1 METSLTSVASA
12 ISSSQALQAT
22 SLVGKKV
29 GVLSDQAQ
37 YNNGEAIKGTIE
49 IPESANDVV
58 LEIKDAGGNLVKSI
72 SFNTQ
77 PQGDTAFTW
86 NGLDDNGAPVANGVY
101 QISARGS
108 MGGGEV
114 GLNTYIASQVQSV
127 SINKNGQPISI
138 QVDGH
143 GSVSLSDIKNVS

>member
-1 METSLTSVASA
+1 M
-12 ISSSQALQAT
+12 
-22 SLVGKKV
+22 
-29 GVLSDQAQ
+29 
-37 YNNGEAIKGTIE
+37 
-49 IPESANDVV
+49 
-58 LEIKDAGGNLVKSI
+58 
-72 SFNTQ
+72 
-77 PQGDTAFTW
+77 
-86 NGLDDNGAPVANGVY
+86 ANGVY